1 MVFANDM
8 RQVAD
13 QIQGKKRQKQ
23 IDKTRQ
29 FCHSTL
35 SKMIEEKAYEGI
47 DYIDLHIT
55 TIDKEG
61 ICRVLEDDE
70 ERDICIY
77 KESLVWETVMEILS
91 DHAYKYHMSIHN
103 FCSYRGKSRS
113 QEIWNDGWNVR
124 ISW

>member
-8 RQVAD
+8 RQVVD
-13 QIQGKKRQKQ
+13 QIQGEKRQKQ

-61 ICRVLEDDE
+61 ICRVLEKDK
-70 ERDICIY
+70 DIDIWLY
-77 KESLVWETVMEILS
+77 KVSLLWETVKEILS
-91 DHAYKYHMSIHN
+91 DHAYKYHMSTRN
-103 FCSYRGKSRS
+103 FYTQDSWQSGFT
-113 QEIWNDGWNVR
+113 VR
-124 ISW
+124 IYW